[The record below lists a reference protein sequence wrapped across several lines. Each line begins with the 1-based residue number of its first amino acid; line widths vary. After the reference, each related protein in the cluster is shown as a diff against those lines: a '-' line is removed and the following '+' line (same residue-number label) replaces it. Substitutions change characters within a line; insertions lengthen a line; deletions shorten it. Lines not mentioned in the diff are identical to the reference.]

1 MRRILRRL
9 ALAAVLPALLGSGAA
24 STLDAQQRI
33 ERRWPLAADGAV
45 KIFNFVGS
53 VRVIGWDHD
62 SVVVTGTVAEGM
74 QFFGGGGRS
83 GVKLGVEGSA
93 SRPDGAAVL
102 VVRVPATAD
111 VWVRGA
117 ATDIETEGLIG
128 TVDLG
133 TVSGRLV
140 AVGSPRALSVET
152 MDGTLDVR
160 GSPETLRAKTA
171 SGALRWEGAAS
182 DALLVSVSGSLRVNA
197 GPLGRARLE
206 TISGSV
212 LVDAALRP
220 DADLTIET
228 HSGNVEVVLPKG
240 TPARVTTDAPTT
252 VNGSPLAAP
261 ADAGKRAAPRQFDL
275 NLKSSKASAAT
286 IVVRSFKGAAFFRD
300 R

>member
-1 MRRILRRL
+1 MRPTLLSCVRAAVVL
-9 ALAAVLPALLGSGAA
+9 ALVGWGGTTALH
-24 STLDAQQRI
+24 AQERI
-33 ERRWPLAADGAV
+33 ERRWPLAAEGAI

-74 QFFGGGGRS
+74 QFFGGGSPS
-83 GVKLGVEGSA
+83 GVKVGVEGNA
-93 SRPDGAAVL
+93 RRPGGVTVL

-117 ATDIETEGLIG
+117 ATDIETEGLVC

-133 TVSGRLV
+133 TVGGRLV

-182 DALLVSVSGSLRVNA
+182 DALLVSVSGSLRVSA

-212 LVDAALRP
+212 VVDAALRP

-228 HSGNVEVVLPKG
+228 HSGNVEVVLPTG

-252 VNGSPLAAP
+252 VNGSPLAP
-261 ADAGKRAAPRQFDL
+261 PQDAGKRAGPRQFEL
-275 NLKSSKASAAT
+275 NLKGSKASAAT
-286 IVVRSFKGAAFFRD
+286 IVVRSFKGAAIIRD